1 VGAEILPSILAG
13 LRVRHPGLAIELVLS
28 NRVADLLRRDA
39 DIAVRMV
46 RPAQEALIARRIG
59 DLGIGL
65 FAHRDYVARYGLP
78 QSIDDLRNH
87 ALIGFDR
94 DDLAFRSVS
103 ISGIPMTRDLFTLR
117 TDSDLAQLAA
127 LRAGFGIGGV
137 QIPLAARSGD
147 LIRALPGQIDFTLE
161 IWLAMHEDMRTSLP
175 VRLVFDAL
183 AAGLAAYLG

>member
-1 VGAEILPSILAG
+1 
-13 LRVRHPGLAIELVLS
+13 
-28 NRVADLLRRDA
+28 
-39 DIAVRMV
+39 
-46 RPAQEALIARRIG
+46 
-59 DLGIGL
+59 
-65 FAHRDYVARYGLP
+65 
-78 QSIDDLRNH
+78 
-87 ALIGFDR
+87 
-94 DDLAFRSVS
+94 
-103 ISGIPMTRDLFTLR
+103 MTRDLFTLR

-147 LIRALPGQIDFTLE
+147 LIRALPGEIDFTLE